1 MSNRRKLRECGI
13 QILYGLD
20 FYDLQPESALAT
32 YATHFDGNSADDVF
46 LEKIIEGVHGKKED
60 IDDLIRQF
68 STNWR
73 LERMAIVDRNILRM
87 ATFELLHLPDVPR
100 KVCINEAIE
109 VAKKY
114 GGDDSPSFINGILD
128 RIALE
133 IRGPETDEER
143 TQPDGGES
151 KPATDEAESKPV
163 TDDAESKPATE
174 EAAPAADDDSIVE
187 AVAAPVD
194 EGAETTEAGAEEG
207 T

>member
-32 YATHFDGNSADDVF
+32 YDTHFDGNSADDVF
-46 LEKIIEGVHGKKED
+46 LGKIIEGVHGKKED

-133 IRGPETDEER
+133 IRGPETEEER
-143 TQPDGGES
+143 AQAGDGES
-151 KPATDEAESKPV
+151 KTATDE
-163 TDDAESKPATE
+163 DAQ
-174 EAAPAADDDSIVE
+174 APDADSGADDDSSVE
-187 AVAAPVD
+187 AVAEPL
-194 EGAETTEAGAEEG
+194 AEDPQATEASAEEG
-207 T
+207 V